1 MPYDFLKKGYDEAKK
16 LAKETNKHYK
26 KHKGTIKKVGE
37 SAGRLSESALESV
50 GGYPMIDTTPA
61 KKKQSR
67 KKKIN
72 DMYYV

>member
-50 GGYPMIDTTPA
+50 GGYPMIDIEP
-61 KKKQSR
+61 R
-67 KKKIN
+67 KKKKFKKKKFD
-72 DMYYV
+72 DMFYV